1 MRIKYPKAIQE
12 SEEELTRLEQS
23 LRGQKA
29 ADRVRV
35 LRRLEKWN
43 GEEFEGLCADG
54 RLQCEPADA
63 LVGTLSGRGLGRSA
77 QAAQASREAFAAD
90 PRGMG
95 RLVASD
101 ASGTHCDHARRVHV
115 SGARVGHQLQERQGA
130 RVALQETSS
139 ACGRPGADDTRRR
152 MQSNRPPVKKLRQP
166 GKATTAAAARGLR

>member
-43 GEEFEGLCADG
+43 GEEFEGLGTDG

-63 LVGTLSGRGLGRSA
+63 LGGTLSGRGLGRGA
-77 QAAQASREAFAAD
+77 QAAEARRQGLAVD
-90 PRGMG
+90 CRGVG
-95 RLVASD
+95 GLVASGSSR
-101 ASGTHCDHARRVHV
+101 AHCDHGQVR
-115 SGARVGHQLQERQGA
+115 QL
-130 RVALQETSS
+130 
-139 ACGRPGADDTRRR
+139 P
-152 MQSNRPPVKKLRQP
+152 
-166 GKATTAAAARGLR
+166 